1 MSFLNDDAR
10 AVALHYIRGKWGLIS
25 PTILSSSLFT
35 PVRYDYP
42 PLFFVCCEIL
52 CKQGFDI
59 RLEGDKFSLAKGDGA
74 CKKA

>member
-10 AVALHYIRGKWGLIS
+10 AVALHYIRDKWGLIS

-35 PVRYDYP
+35 ITRRY
-42 PLFFVCCEIL
+42 LFVCCEIL

>member
-1 MSFLNDDAR
+1 MLLQCFFSIIFRMYNFRRQLFCFPDIVSFLNDDAR

-42 PLFFVCCEIL
+42 PLSFCVL
-52 CKQGFDI
+52 
-59 RLEGDKFSLAKGDGA
+59 
-74 CKKA
+74 